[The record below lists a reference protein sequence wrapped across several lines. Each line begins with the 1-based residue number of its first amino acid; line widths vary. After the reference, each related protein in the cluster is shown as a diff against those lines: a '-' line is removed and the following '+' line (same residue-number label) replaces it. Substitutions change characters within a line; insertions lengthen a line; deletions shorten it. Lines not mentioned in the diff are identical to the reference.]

1 MNIQKLEIP
10 QLEKLYHAHMEK
22 DFVPQEM
29 CIRDRCTSGHWE
41 DDNTFQVVCRWIETC
56 LTKKVNFHFDEDG
69 SGFTVDA
76 SSNSA
81 FPTKFDPKFDSIR
94 GVVE

>member
-1 MNIQKLEIP
+1 MKTPADQT
-10 QLEKLYHAHMEK
+10 QLL
-22 DFVPQEM
+22 
-29 CIRDRCTSGHWE
+29 CTSGHWE